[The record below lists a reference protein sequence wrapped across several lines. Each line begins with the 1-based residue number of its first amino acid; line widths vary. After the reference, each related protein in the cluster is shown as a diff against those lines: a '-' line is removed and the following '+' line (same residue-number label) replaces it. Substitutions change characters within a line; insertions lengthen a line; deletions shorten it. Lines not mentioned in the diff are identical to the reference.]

1 MSSLQIANYFIAL
14 LMICNPIGVL
24 PIFLK
29 LTETDTYQE
38 RRATSIKAAIAIFFI
53 LLGSAWLGIPLLN
66 ILGIRIAPFQFT
78 GGLVVLLLAL
88 SMLRAD
94 DSRYKQ
100 TTEEK
105 KEAVHKESVAIT
117 PLAIPLIAGPGAISS
132 IITTK
137 SVYPG
142 IDNTF
147 ILSLII
153 LGVSF
158 LMGSL
163 LFFASKVEDVLGRVG
178 INIFTRIGALIVA
191 SNALGTLEGALK
203 EMFPILMGG

>member
-1 MSSLQIANYFIAL
+1 MSSIQIANYFIAL
-14 LMICNPIGVL
+14 LTICNPIGAL

-29 LTETDTYQE
+29 LTATDTYQE
-38 RRATSIKAAIAIFFI
+38 RRSTSVKAAIAVFCI
-53 LLGSAWLGIPLLN
+53 LLGSAWLGLPLLH

-78 GGLVVLLLAL
+78 GGLVILLLAL

-94 DSRYKQ
+94 DNRYKQ

-105 KEAVHKESVAIT
+105 QESIQKESIAIT
-117 PLAIPLIAGPGAISS
+117 PLAVPLIAGPGAISS

-142 IDNTF
+142 IENTL

-153 LGVSF
+153 LSVAF
-158 LMGSL
+158 LMGAL
-163 LFFASKVEDVLGRVG
+163 LFFASKVEDILGRVG
-178 INIFTRIGALIVA
+178 INIFTRIGGLIVA
-191 SNALGTLEGALK
+191 SNALGTLERALK
-203 EMFPILMGG
+203 EMFPFLSGS

>member
-1 MSSLQIANYFIAL
+1 MSSIQIANYFIAL

-38 RRATSIKAAIAIFFI
+38 RRATSVKAAIAVFFI
-53 LLGSAWLGIPLLN
+53 LLGSAWLGIPLLH

-94 DSRYKQ
+94 DTRYKQ

-105 KEAVHKESVAIT
+105 KESVQKESVAIT
-117 PLAIPLIAGPGAISS
+117 PLAIPLIAGPGSISS

-137 SVYPG
+137 SIYPG
-142 IDNTF
+142 MDSTL

-158 LMGSL
+158 LMGSF

-203 EMFPILMGG
+203 EMFPFLTGG